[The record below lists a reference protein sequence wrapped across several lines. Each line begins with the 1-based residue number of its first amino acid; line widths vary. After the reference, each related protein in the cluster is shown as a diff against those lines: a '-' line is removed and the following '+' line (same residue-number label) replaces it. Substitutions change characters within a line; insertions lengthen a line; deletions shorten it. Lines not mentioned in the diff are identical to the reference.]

1 MTFLSRKKSIKQI
14 FCGCNTKQEVDIE
27 LKADDAR
34 RFY

>member
-1 MTFLSRKKSIKQI
+1 MTFLSWRNPFKQI
-14 FCGCNTKQEVDIE
+14 FCGCNIKQEVDIE